1 MNQSNLRQVGFWF
14 VLLVVLELIGCSTSS
29 SNKSTGTT
37 PQITVFS
44 ATPATVNA
52 GQTTTLNW
60 VTTNAA
66 SIAISPAVPQTNGPL
81 LVTGSAVVPITATT
95 TFTLTATSSSGAT
108 ATQTLTVT
116 VTAGPIV
123 PQITP
128 FSANPTAV
136 NGGQT
141 TTITWATTNAASITI
156 SPAVP
161 KSDDTGPLPTSG
173 SAVAPVTATT
183 TFTLTATS
191 SDGTAVNQTLTVTVP
206 FTLSLTTSNTT
217 LTPNQIA
224 VLSWQI
230 TGGTATALS
239 IDNSV
244 CSPCTPV
251 QQGSATVSPA
261 ATTTYT
267 ATATASDG
275 TAITA
280 SA

>member
-1 MNQSNLRQVGFWF
+1 MNQSNLRQVGIWI
-14 VLLVVLELIGCSTSS
+14 VLLAILQLIGCSTSS
-29 SNKSTGTT
+29 SHKSTGTA

-52 GQTTTLNW
+52 GQTATINW

-66 SIAISPAVPQTNGPL
+66 SVAISPAVPQTGTGPL

-116 VTAGPIV
+116 VTAGPSI
-123 PQITP
+123 PQITQ

-191 SDGTAVNQTLTVTVP
+191 ADGTAVNQSLTVTVP

-217 LTPNQIA
+217 LTPGQSA
-224 VLSWQI
+224 V
-230 TGGTATALS
+230 
-239 IDNSV
+239 
-244 CSPCTPV
+244 
-251 QQGSATVSPA
+251 
-261 ATTTYT
+261 
-267 ATATASDG
+267 
-275 TAITA
+275 
-280 SA
+280 